1 MNLFPKTVLTNS
13 FLPMCVFI
21 FFLCFHF
28 HSTTSISKLKKEFVT
43 ITIPKNKWSP
53 FFNCNVRNPHVSGP
67 GAATPATSPSRGCR
81 EEARLVFLT
90 VVCHLGGAAAA
101 AAAAGKRPC
110 SSLQRRFRNLR
121 SCELPRTVRPRRLTM
136 AQQNLSCHYNESM
149 GFFYNNSGA
158 NDKWDQAQ
166 LILMQVVGSFFC
178 CFILLSNAM
187 VIAAVIT
194 NKRFHYPFYYL
205 LANLAASDFL
215 AGIAYVY
222 LMFNTGEVS
231 RTLTVKGYL
240 FRQGLLDVSLSAS
253 LSNLLVIALERYISI
268 MNWKVHSNLTKRRVT
283 LLIVMVWAISIFM
296 GAVPSLGWN
305 CICNLSDCSQLAP
318 VFSRSYLIFWSVSNL
333 VVFLVMVVIYMRI
346 YTYVK
351 RKTSESRVEEHLFL
365 FCRRA
370 REYNINQKNGWL
382 VPPYYLPNK
391 NGIKS
396 RRSQS
401 LHSLPAS
408 ACLTVNPH
416 VKLREEAGNFG
427 CTFEGELFT
436 HATVLGSAFVFCW
449 TPGLVVLLMDG
460 LNCRTCNVMKLKRWL
475 LLLAVLNS
483 VMNPCIYSYKDEEMW
498 TTFKNLMRCI
508 RSGTRRQRSMRANIR
523 PHSSGQDTGNSQFP
537 SEETKEE
544 EKDNLHT

>member
-1 MNLFPKTVLTNS
+1 MQQLSL
-13 FLPMCVFI
+13 LP
-21 FFLCFHF
+21 
-28 HSTTSISKLKKEFVT
+28 
-43 ITIPKNKWSP
+43 
-53 FFNCNVRNPHVSGP
+53 
-67 GAATPATSPSRGCR
+67 
-81 EEARLVFLT
+81 
-90 VVCHLGGAAAA
+90 
-101 AAAAGKRPC
+101 
-110 SSLQRRFRNLR
+110 
-121 SCELPRTVRPRRLTM
+121 RLTM

-351 RKTSESRVEEHLFL
+351 RKTSVLMPNTSSS
-365 FCRRA
+365 
-370 REYNINQKNGWL
+370 INRKRT
-382 VPPYYLPNK
+382 P
-391 NGIKS
+391 IK
-396 RRSQS
+396 
-401 LHSLPAS
+401 LIK
-408 ACLTVNPH
+408 TVM
-416 VKLREEAGNFG
+416 V
-427 CTFEGELFT
+427 
-436 HATVLGSAFVFCW
+436 VLGAFVFCW

-508 RSGTRRQRSMRANIR
+508 RSGTRRQRSMKANIR